1 MVPTVRVLLNSALS
15 SGSRKLYQRAWA
27 VFNDFY
33 QQFYHSVSPALPLT
47 TPVLALFVSYLHARK
62 LAPSTIKSY
71 LSAIGYVHKLK
82 GLRDPTRAFIIDK
95 LLTALS
101 RQSSSDIRLPISR
114 PVLHALVGSLNHNNS
129 SAFHRTLFSTMFL
142 IAFYGFFRIGE
153 LAAKNANSGG
163 SVVQFSDMRFLTHD
177 GNIHM
182 LKITITNFKHNTD
195 KRPFVILIERE
206 DSMPFCPVQA
216 MLDYCKLRGTQA
228 GPLFCHSDT
237 SPITVGQ
244 FNTELHRCLSFCG
257 LDTSRYKGH
266 SFRIGAAC
274 HAAEKGFSDAQIRT
288 LGRWKSDAFK
298 LYIRPDTLHAN

>member
-1 MVPTVRVLLNSALS
+1 MVPTLRVLLNSALS

-27 VFNDFY
+27 LLNDFY
-33 QQFYHSVSPALPLT
+33 QQFYHSISPALSLT

-71 LSAIGYVHKLK
+71 LLAIGYVHKWK
-82 GLRDPTRAFIIDK
+82 GLRDPTRAFITDK

-101 RQSSSDIRLPISR
+101 HQGSSDIRLPILR
-114 PVLHALVGSLNHNNS
+114 PVIHALVGSLNHNNS

-142 IAFYGFFRIGE
+142 IAIYGFFRIGE
-153 LAAKNANSGG
+153 LEAKNANSGG
-163 SVVQFSDMRFLTHD
+163 SVVQFSDMRFLMHD

-182 LKITITNFKHNTD
+182 LTTTITNFKHNTD
-195 KRPFVILIERE
+195 KRPFVILSERE

-216 MLDYCKLRGTQA
+216 MLDYCKPRATQA

-237 SPITVGQ
+237 TPITMGQ
-244 FNTELHRCLSFCG
+244 FNTERHRCLSFCG
-257 LDTSRYKGH
+257 LGTSRYKGH
-266 SFRIGAAC
+266 SFRIGAAS
-274 HAAEKGFSDAQIRT
+274 HAAEKGFSDAQNRT

-298 LYIRPDTLHAN
+298 LYIRYDTLHAN

>member
-1 MVPTVRVLLNSALS
+1 MPKYGAVSQVLLQL
-15 SGSRKLYQRAWA
+15 
-27 VFNDFY
+27 V
-33 QQFYHSVSPALPLT
+33 V
-47 TPVLALFVSYLHARK
+47 
-62 LAPSTIKSY
+62 APSTIKSY

-153 LAAKNANSGG
+153 LAAKNANSGS
-163 SVVQFSDMRFLTHD
+163 SVLQFSDMRFLTHD

-216 MLDYCKLRGTQA
+216 MLDYCKLRGTQT

-237 SPITVGQ
+237 SPIKVSQ

-257 LDTSRYKGH
+257 LDTSRYKDH

-274 HAAEKGFSDAQIRT
+274 HPAEKGFFGAQIRT
-288 LGRWKSDAFK
+288 FGCSKSDAFK
-298 LYIRPDTLHAN
+298 LYVNRSDTLHAN

>member
-1 MVPTVRVLLNSALS
+1 MLNSALS

-33 QQFYHSVSPALPLT
+33 QQFHHSFSPALPLT

-101 RQSSSDIRLPISR
+101 RQSSSDIQLPISR

-129 SAFHRTLFSTMFL
+129 SAFHRTLFSMFL

-163 SVVQFSDMRFLTHD
+163 SVVQFSDMRFLTQD

-228 GPLFCHSDT
+228 GPLF
-237 SPITVGQ
+237 
-244 FNTELHRCLSFCG
+244 LS
-257 LDTSRYKGH
+257 
-266 SFRIGAAC
+266 
-274 HAAEKGFSDAQIRT
+274 
-288 LGRWKSDAFK
+288 
-298 LYIRPDTLHAN
+298 

>member
-1 MVPTVRVLLNSALS
+1 MLLNSALS
-15 SGSRKLYQRAWA
+15 SGSRELYQRAWA

-129 SAFHRTLFSTMFL
+129 SAFHRTLFSMFL
-142 IAFYGFFRIGE
+142 IAFYVPDVADDVKYSEICN
-153 LAAKNANSGG
+153 KTKTT
-163 SVVQFSDMRFLTHD
+163 VVD
-177 GNIHM
+177 
-182 LKITITNFKHNTD
+182 
-195 KRPFVILIERE
+195 
-206 DSMPFCPVQA
+206 
-216 MLDYCKLRGTQA
+216 
-228 GPLFCHSDT
+228 
-237 SPITVGQ
+237 
-244 FNTELHRCLSFCG
+244 CL
-257 LDTSRYKGH
+257 L
-266 SFRIGAAC
+266 
-274 HAAEKGFSDAQIRT
+274 
-288 LGRWKSDAFK
+288 
-298 LYIRPDTLHAN
+298 

>member
-1 MVPTVRVLLNSALS
+1 
-15 SGSRKLYQRAWA
+15 
-27 VFNDFY
+27 
-33 QQFYHSVSPALPLT
+33 
-47 TPVLALFVSYLHARK
+47 
-62 LAPSTIKSY
+62 
-71 LSAIGYVHKLK
+71 
-82 GLRDPTRAFIIDK
+82 
-95 LLTALS
+95 
-101 RQSSSDIRLPISR
+101 
-114 PVLHALVGSLNHNNS
+114 
-129 SAFHRTLFSTMFL
+129 
-142 IAFYGFFRIGE
+142 
-153 LAAKNANSGG
+153 
-163 SVVQFSDMRFLTHD
+163 
-177 GNIHM
+177 M
-182 LKITITNFKHNTD
+182 LKITITNFQHNTD
-195 KRPFVILIERE
+195 KRPFVILTEQE

-216 MLDYCKLRGTQA
+216 MLDYCKLRGTHA

>member
-1 MVPTVRVLLNSALS
+1 M
-15 SGSRKLYQRAWA
+15 
-27 VFNDFY
+27 
-33 QQFYHSVSPALPLT
+33 
-47 TPVLALFVSYLHARK
+47 LALFVSYLHAWK

>member
-1 MVPTVRVLLNSALS
+1 MGCFQLFLS
-15 SGSRKLYQRAWA
+15 TILSFCFSCFTANHTG
-27 VFNDFY
+27 
-33 QQFYHSVSPALPLT
+33 VSP
-47 TPVLALFVSYLHARK
+47 FVSYLHARK
-62 LAPSTIKSY
+62 LAPSTFKSY

-129 SAFHRTLFSTMFL
+129 SAFHRTLFSMFL

-298 LYIRPDTLHAN
+298 LYIRSDTLHAN

>member
-1 MVPTVRVLLNSALS
+1 MPTLRVLLNSALS
-15 SGSRKLYQRAWA
+15 SGSRKLYQGAWA
-27 VFNDFY
+27 FFNDFY
-33 QQFYHSVSPALPLT
+33 QQFYHSVSLALPLA

-95 LLTALS
+95 LFTALG
-101 RQSSSDIRLPISR
+101 RQGSSDIRLPISS
-114 PVLHALVGSLNHNNS
+114 PVLHALAGSLNHNNS
-129 SAFHRTLFSTMFL
+129 SAFHRTIFSTMFL
-142 IAFYGFFRIGE
+142 IAFYGFFRISE

-182 LKITITNFKHNTD
+182 LKITITKFKHNTD

-216 MLDYCKLRGTQA
+216 MFNYPSRPSTQA
-228 GPLFCHSDT
+228 GHLFCHSDT

-257 LDTSRYKGH
+257 LDTSR
-266 SFRIGAAC
+266 S
-274 HAAEKGFSDAQIRT
+274 
-288 LGRWKSDAFK
+288 L
-298 LYIRPDTLHAN
+298 